1 MTETLTDHAHSFNPR
16 PSLTAIAWALT
27 LFVSSLADIVF
38 YELAGGIP
46 AWLLWVKLSL
56 LGLALLLSL
65 AWKPLATLRPYL
77 VMLLAITGLMRLNAW
92 ILELPAWQS
101 WQQGQ
106 LFAAA
111 ALAIQL
117 LEMSVSLLL
126 IGLLFFL
133 RGKRER
139 FFLVRGDLRAQAEPV
154 RLFLQKKPGL
164 LWQFGAIFTLMV
176 IVAQFFMFILPLEPT
191 GETLRLLLPLIP
203 IIVLLAVSNGFNEE
217 VSLRMAPISP
227 VYEIVGN
234 GHAIWMA
241 ALLFGSAH
249 YIGGIPSGVIGVLI
263 TSVLGWFF
271 GKCMLDSK
279 GLLWPWLFHS
289 LQDLLPFTLLA
300 VSAVSGAVN

>member
-1 MTETLTDHAHSFNPR
+1 MSNSVSQANETKKSKLSI
-16 PSLTAIAWALT
+16 LAIAWALT
-27 LFVSSLADIVF
+27 LLVSSLADVLF
-38 YELAGGIP
+38 HELTGGIP

-56 LGLALLLSL
+56 LGFALLLSF
-65 AWKPLATLRPYL
+65 AWKPLAALRPYL

-101 WQQGQ
+101 WQEEQA
-106 LFAAA
+106 FAVA
-111 ALAIQL
+111 ALAIQF
-117 LEMSVSLLL
+117 LEMSVALLL
-126 IGLLFFL
+126 IGLLFLL

-139 FFLVRGDLRAQAEPV
+139 FFLVRGDLRVQAEPV
-154 RLFLQKKPGL
+154 RLFLQKKPGP
-164 LWQFGAIFTLMV
+164 LWQFGAIFTLVV

-191 GETLRLLLPLIP
+191 GETLRRLLPLLP
-203 IIVLLAVSNGFNEE
+203 LVVLLAASNGFNEE

-279 GLLWPWLFHS
+279 GFFWPWLFHS
-289 LQDLLPFTLLA
+289 LQDLLPFTLM
-300 VSAVSGAVN
+300 AVSGF